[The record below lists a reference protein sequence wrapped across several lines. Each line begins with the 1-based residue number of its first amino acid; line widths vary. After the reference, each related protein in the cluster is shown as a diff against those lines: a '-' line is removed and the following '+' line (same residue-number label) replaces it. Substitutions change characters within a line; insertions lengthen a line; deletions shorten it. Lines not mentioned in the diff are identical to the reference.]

1 MDDQTVIKAYKRYA
15 KNYDRIFGKVFEPGR
30 RAVINK
36 MEFSPGQR
44 ILEAGV
50 GTGLSLPLYP
60 DEVSVAGIDISPHM
74 LWLAKE
80 QLSGEP
86 GDRRFLSLMDAQ
98 QMSFED
104 NSFDMVALM
113 YVVTVVPQPDVMMQ
127 EVRRVCKPGGDIF
140 VVNHFSN
147 DSLIPK
153 ALETALLPFRNL
165 IGFRPRFSME
175 DFLRQNPLSVVDIC
189 QVNFLG
195 YWTMLHARNS
205 S

>member
-1 MDDQTVIKAYKRYA
+1 MDEQTVIRAYKRYA

-30 RAVINK
+30 RAVIEK
-36 MEFSPGQR
+36 MEFLAGQR
-44 ILEAGV
+44 ILEVGV

-60 DEVSVAGIDISPHM
+60 AEVSVTGIDISPHM

-80 QLSGEP
+80 QLRG
-86 GDRRFLSLMDAQ
+86 GTAQRRFLSLMDAQ

-113 YVVTVVPQPDVMMQ
+113 YVVTVVPHPDAMMR
-127 EVRRVCKPGGDIF
+127 EVQRVCRPGGDIF

-147 DSLIPK
+147 DKLIPK
-153 ALETALLPFRNL
+153 AVETALLPFRNF
-165 IGFRPRFSME
+165 IGFRPRFSMG
-175 DFLRQNPLSVVDIC
+175 DFLRQNPLTVVDIRR
-189 QVNFLG
+189 VNFLG

-205 S
+205 C

>member
-15 KNYDRIFGKVFEPGR
+15 RNYDRIFGKVFEPGR
-30 RAVINK
+30 RAVIDK

-44 ILEAGV
+44 ILEVGV

-74 LWLAKE
+74 LWLARE
-80 QLSGEP
+80 HLSGEP
-86 GDRRFLSLMDAQ
+86 GDRRCLSLMDAQ

-147 DSLIPK
+147 DRLIPK

-175 DFLRQNPLSVVDIC
+175 DFLQQNPLSVVDIR

-195 YWTMLHARNS
+195 YWTMLHTRNS